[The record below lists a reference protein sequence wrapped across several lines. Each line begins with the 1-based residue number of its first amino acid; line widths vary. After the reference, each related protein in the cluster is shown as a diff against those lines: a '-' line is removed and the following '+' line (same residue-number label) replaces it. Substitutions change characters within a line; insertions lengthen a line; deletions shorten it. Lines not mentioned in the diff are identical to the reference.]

1 MAHARRSRVA
11 CNSFYIHMITGPR
24 YKIAKRLGASVF
36 EKAQTQKFALSADRS
51 AKNKRRGRGRQS
63 EYGKQM
69 LEKQKVRVTYG
80 MPEKQFRNYVNKALS
95 AHSAKPTEVLHELLE
110 MRLDNVVWRL
120 GLASTRRGARQMVA
134 HGHVM
139 VGDKKMRVPSH
150 ILSVGDRIAVRD
162 GSKEHGVL
170 VGFADRFAERPLPSW
185 LTWNATS
192 MEGSVKERPTAASAD
207 VAGDLVAVLSFY
219 TR

>member
-1 MAHARRSRVA
+1 
-11 CNSFYIHMITGPR
+11 MITGPR

-51 AKNKRRGRGRQS
+51 AKNKKRGRGRTS

-69 LEKQKVRVTYG
+69 LEKQKVRMTYG
-80 MPEKQFRNYVNKALS
+80 LPERQFRNYVHKALAAVHNVQPS
-95 AHSAKPTEVLHELLE
+95 DRLHELLE

-134 HGHVM
+134 HGHVL
-139 VGDKKMRVPSH
+139 VAGKKMRVPSH
-150 ILSVGDRIAVRD
+150 MLSVGDRISMRE
-162 GSKEHGVL
+162 GSRGHGVL
-170 VGFADRFAERPLPSW
+170 VGFSERFLERPLPSW
-185 LTWNATS
+185 LSWDAKS
-192 MEGSVKERPTAASAD
+192 MEGSVKERPTSVSAD
-207 VAGDLVAVLSFY
+207 RAGDLVAVLSFY

>member
-1 MAHARRSRVA
+1 MVRVRRNRVA
-11 CNSFYIHMITGPR
+11 YNSMKTGPR

-51 AKNKRRGRGRQS
+51 AKNKKRSRGGRQS

-80 MPEKQFRNYVNKALS
+80 LPERQFRNYVRKALT
-95 AHSAKPTEVLHELLE
+95 AHSAKPTDRLHELLE
-110 MRLDNVVWRL
+110 LRLDNVVWRL

-139 VGDKKMRVPSH
+139 VGDKK
-150 ILSVGDRIAVRD
+150 IA
-162 GSKEHGVL
+162 
-170 VGFADRFAERPLPSW
+170 
-185 LTWNATS
+185 LTA
-192 MEGSVKERPTAASAD
+192 K
-207 VAGDLVAVLSFY
+207 L
-219 TR
+219 

>member
-1 MAHARRSRVA
+1 MK
-11 CNSFYIHMITGPR
+11 TGPR
-24 YKIAKRLGASVF
+24 YKIAKRLGATVF
-36 EKAQTQKFALSADRS
+36 EKAQTQKFAISAERS
-51 AKNKRRGRGRQS
+51 AKNKRRGRGRTS

-80 MPEKQFRNYVNKALS
+80 ITERQFRNYVRKALT
-95 AHSAKPTEVLHELLE
+95 AHSAKPSDRLHELLE

-120 GLASTRRGARQMVA
+120 GLAKTRRGARQMVA

-139 VGDKKMRVPSH
+139 VGGKKMRIPSH
-150 ILSVGDRIAVRD
+150 MLSVGDSISVRE

-170 VGFADRFAERPLPSW
+170 VGFEERFHERTLPSW
-185 LTWNATS
+185 LSWS
-192 MEGSVKERPTAASAD
+192 PKPMEGSVKERPTSASAD

>member
-1 MAHARRSRVA
+1 MK
-11 CNSFYIHMITGPR
+11 TGPR
-24 YKIAKRLGASVF
+24 YKIAKRLGATVF
-36 EKAQTQKFALSADRS
+36 EKAQTQKFAISAERS

-80 MPEKQFRNYVNKALS
+80 LTERQFRNYVRKALA
-95 AHSAKPTEVLHELLE
+95 AHSAKPSDRLHELLE
-110 MRLDNVVWRL
+110 LRLDNVVWRL

-139 VGDKKMRVPSH
+139 VNGKKSRVPSQR
-150 ILSVGDRIAVRD
+150 LDVDDTLAVRE
-162 GSKEHGVL
+162 GSREHGVL
-170 VGFADRFAERPLPSW
+170 VGFAERFSERPLPSW
-185 LTWNATS
+185 LLWDAKK
-192 MEGSVKERPTAASAD
+192 MEGKVKEKPTAASSD
-207 VAGDLVAVLSFY
+207 VAGDLVSVLSFY

>member
-1 MAHARRSRVA
+1 MK
-11 CNSFYIHMITGPR
+11 TGPR
-24 YKIAKRLGASVF
+24 YKIAKRLGATVF

-80 MPEKQFRNYVNKALS
+80 LTERQFRNYVNKALE
-95 AHSAKPTEVLHELLE
+95 AHSAQPSDRLHELLE

-120 GLASTRRGARQMVA
+120 GLTPTRRGARQMVA

-139 VGDKKMRVPSH
+139 VNGKKSRVPSQALH
-150 ILSVGDRIAVRD
+150 VGDVIAVRD

-170 VGFADRFAERPLPSW
+170 VGFAEKFLERPLPSW
-185 LTWNATS
+185 LKWDAKS
-192 MEGSVKERPTAASAD
+192 MEGGVKERPTSSSAD
-207 VAGDLVAVLSFY
+207 PAGDLVAVLSFY

>member
-1 MAHARRSRVA
+1 MR
-11 CNSFYIHMITGPR
+11 TGPR

-69 LEKQKVRVTYG
+69 LEKQKVRMTYG
-80 MPEKQFRNYVNKALS
+80 LTEKQFRNYVRDALS
-95 AHSAKPTEVLHELLE
+95 AVHNAKPADRLHELLE
-110 MRLDNVVWRL
+110 FRLDNIVWRI

-139 VGDKKMRVPSH
+139 VGGKKMRVPSH
-150 ILSVGDRIAVRD
+150 ILDVGDSIAIRE
-162 GSKEHGVL
+162 GSMKHGVL
-170 VGFADRFAERPLPSW
+170 DGFQERFQDRQPPSW
-185 LTWNATS
+185 LSWNPKTMSGVVNEKPTS
-192 MEGSVKERPTAASAD
+192 VSSG

>member
-1 MAHARRSRVA
+1 
-11 CNSFYIHMITGPR
+11 MITPPR
-24 YKIAKRLGASVF
+24 YKTAKRLGATVF
-36 EKAQTQKFALSADRS
+36 EKAQTQKFAISAERT
-51 AKNKRRGRGRQS
+51 AKNKKRGRGRQS

-80 MPEKQFRNYVNKALS
+80 LTERQFRNYVRKALE
-95 AHSAKPTEVLHELLE
+95 AHSAKPSDRLHEQLE

-120 GLASTRRGARQMVA
+120 GLASTRRGARQMVS

-139 VGDKKMRVPSH
+139 VGGKKSRVPSQA
-150 ILSVGDRIAVRD
+150 LSVGETIAVRD

-185 LTWNATS
+185 LSWNAS
-192 MEGSVKERPTAASAD
+192 KMEGSLVERPTAASAD

>member
-1 MAHARRSRVA
+1 
-11 CNSFYIHMITGPR
+11 MITGPR

-51 AKNKRRGRGRQS
+51 AKNKKRGRGRQS
-63 EYGKQM
+63 EYSKQM

-80 MPEKQFRNYVNKALS
+80 LQERQFRNYVNKALAT
-95 AHSAKPTEVLHELLE
+95 AHHTKPSERLHEFLE
-110 MRLDNVVWRL
+110 LRLDNVVWRL

-134 HGHVM
+134 HGHVLVGEKKSRVPSQALK
-139 VGDKKMRVPSH
+139 VGDK
-150 ILSVGDRIAVRD
+150 IAVRE

-170 VGFADRFAERPLPSW
+170 VGFSERFHERPLPSW
-185 LTWNATS
+185 LSWDPKK
-192 MEGSVKERPTAASAD
+192 MEGSVIALPTAASAD
-207 VAGDLVAVLSFY
+207 PAGDLVSVLSFY